1 MRFELTLDAHGNEV
15 IKDVEHNLNLFFL
28 ATSGMGTTATV
39 MLLAERVVDYLN
51 SLPPEETL
59 LYPFN
64 LKDSR
69 ANIASNKP
77 A

>member
-1 MRFELTLDAHGNEV
+1 MRFELTMDAHGNEV
-15 IKDVEHNLNLFFL
+15 IRDVEHNVNLFFL
-28 ATSGMGTTATV
+28 ATSGMGTTSTV

-64 LKDSR
+64 LMVNR
-69 ANIASNKP
+69 TVIASSNP